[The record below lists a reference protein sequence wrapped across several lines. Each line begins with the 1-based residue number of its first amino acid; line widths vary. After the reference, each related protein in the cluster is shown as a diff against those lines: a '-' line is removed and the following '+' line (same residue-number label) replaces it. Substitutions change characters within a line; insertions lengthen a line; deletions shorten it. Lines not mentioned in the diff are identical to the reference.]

1 MVKMKKECTFIVL
14 MAIVVLV
21 IMSIGIC
28 IGEAQSEKIRK
39 MERVNSILERT
50 SEQTGYVNLGVIDGS
65 EISKRN
71 GMLYDGP
78 AIREELF
85 SRAGLKVPENSW
97 AFGIGE
103 YDGIYLVRF
112 VEYETDPQRNS
123 VVGQKV
129 KNTYIYG
136 VY

>member
-1 MVKMKKECTFIVL
+1 MKKEYTFIVL
-14 MAIVVLV
+14 MSIVTLV
-21 IMSIGIC
+21 VMTIGIC
-28 IGEAQSEKIRK
+28 IGEAQAEKFRRID
-39 MERVNSILERT
+39 RVNDVLERT
-50 SEQTGYVNLGVIDGS
+50 AEQTGYVNLGVIDGT

-85 SRAGLKVPENSW
+85 GRAGLEVPENSW

-103 YDGIYLVRF
+103 CEGIYLVRY
-112 VEYETDPQRNS
+112 VVYKTDPHCKALSEQE
-123 VVGQKV
+123 VEA
-129 KNTYIYG
+129 TYIYG